1 MTRGRA
7 RTALWAPG
15 PPTRGSVLGIAVS
28 ICPVMGRSSRRRHL
42 RAAAPFGLGL
52 LALAAAALPAQAA
65 QRPPGPAPAAPKPR
79 AVVAT
84 SHVPFRWHA
93 AVKARGYDLRI
104 ARDRGFAKTMQ
115 TVHVRTAKAQVLLL
129 PGRWYWKVRSTGAIN
144 SRWSNIRQIVVHPKG
159 DAYPPSRPTALR
171 VTAVAQDAVTVTFGA
186 STDDRAVSGYE
197 LLASTGKVLARG
209 AAAPLTA
216 TGIACATTYTL
227 TVRALDA
234 AGNASQA
241 SPVAHAKTH
250 GCTDVLPP
258 DAPANVRTLT
268 VADTSVALAW
278 DPAHDVDGTI
288 SRYAVYRNGV
298 LLGQSQSTGFLARS
312 LAPSTAYHF
321 SVAAIDGGGHRSPE
335 SALDAVTQ
343 APLPAT
349 GPAYAYMLAS
359 TSKSFEDLQRHYRQV
374 ATVSPTYYHVDRNL
388 SISGQDDPLVTGWA
402 RQRGI
407 AVEPRIETQDATT
420 LHALLASPTNR
431 HALVGRISA
440 LVATYGYDGV
450 NIDFEAGP
458 ATDRA
463 NLVAFASELSQ
474 TLHAQGAR
482 LTMAVG
488 AMTGPTLIGRNGF
501 YDLGALAAVC
511 DHLFVMAWDLHW
523 AGSAAGPISDAT
535 WVQRVIAYLLTIP
548 NASRFII
555 GTQLYGFDWPLGAR
569 ATPLE
574 WDDMSAL
581 SASLGAAVQWDAV
594 AQEPFFTYTDASN
607 IPHTAY
613 FANAQSVQGR
623 FGPARAAGLGV
634 GFWRLGDEDQE
645 TWNIPSLTS

>member
-1 MTRGRA
+1 MA
-7 RTALWAPG
+7 RFPRRWQRCAATTL
-15 PPTRGSVLGIAVS
+15 AV
-28 ICPVMGRSSRRRHL
+28 C
-42 RAAAPFGLGL
+42 L
-52 LALAAAALPAQAA
+52 LALAAMALPAGAA
-65 QRPPGPAPAAPKPR
+65 RRPPGPAQAAPKPR

-84 SHVPFRWHA
+84 ARVPFRWA
-93 AVKARGYDLRI
+93 AAPRARGYDLRI
-104 ARDRGFAKTMQ
+104 ARDRGFAKAMQ
-115 TVHVRTAKAQVLLL
+115 TVHVRTVRARVMLL
-129 PGRWYWKVRSTGAIN
+129 PGRWFWKVRSSGGIN
-144 SRWSNIRQIVVHPKG
+144 SRWSNIRQILVRPTG
-159 DAYPPSRPTALR
+159 DAYPPTRPTALQ
-171 VTAVAQDAVTVTFGA
+171 VTAVAQDSLTVMFGA
-186 STDDRAVSGYE
+186 SSDDHAVQGYE
-197 LLASTGKVLARG
+197 LLSSAGTVLARG

-250 GCTDVLPP
+250 ACSDQLPP
-258 DAPANVRTLT
+258 EAPANLRALT

-278 DPAHDVDGTI
+278 DPAHDADGTI

-321 SVAAIDGGGHRSPE
+321 TVAAIDGGGHRSPE
-335 SALDAVTQ
+335 GALDTVTQ

-388 SISGQDDPLVTGWA
+388 AISGQDDPLVTGWA
-402 RQRGI
+402 RLRGI

-420 LHALLASPTNR
+420 LHALLTSASNR
-431 HALVGRISA
+431 HALVARISA

-458 ATDRA
+458 ASDRS

-488 AMTGPTLIGRNGF
+488 AMTGVTLTGRNGF
-501 YDLGALAAVC
+501 YDLAALAAVC

-535 WVQRVIAYLLTIP
+535 WVQRVIGYLLTIP
-548 NASRFII
+548 NASHFII

-574 WDDMSAL
+574 WDDMTAL
-581 SASLGAAVQWDAV
+581 STSLAAPVQWDAV
-594 AQEPFFTYTDASN
+594 AQEPFFTYTDAAN
-607 IPHTAY
+607 ISHTAY

>member
-1 MTRGRA
+1 
-7 RTALWAPG
+7 
-15 PPTRGSVLGIAVS
+15 
-28 ICPVMGRSSRRRHL
+28 MGRSPLCRRS
-42 RAAAPFGLGL
+42 RAATTLAVGL
-52 LALAAAALPAQAA
+52 LALATALPAAA
-65 QRPPGPAPAAPKPR
+65 ARRPTGPAPTAPKPR

-84 SHVPFRWHA
+84 ARVPFRWGV
-93 AVKARGYDLRI
+93 VKKASGYDLRI
-104 ARDRGFAKTMQ
+104 GRDRAFATGMQ
-115 TVHVRTAKAQVLLL
+115 TVHVRAAKAQVLLL
-129 PGRWYWKVRSTGAIN
+129 PGRWYWKVRSSGSVD
-144 SRWSNIRQIVVHPKG
+144 SRWSNIRQVVVRPKG
-159 DAYPPSRPTALR
+159 DPYPPTRPTALQ
-171 VTAVAQDAVTVTFGA
+171 VTSVAQDSVTVMFGAASDDHAVTA
-186 STDDRAVSGYE
+186 YE
-197 LLASTGKVLARG
+197 LMSDGKVLARG

-216 TGIACATTYTL
+216 TGIPCAITYTF
-227 TVRALDA
+227 TVVARDA
-234 AGNASQA
+234 AGNASQP

-250 GCTDVLPP
+250 ACTDQLPP
-258 DAPANVRTLT
+258 DAPANVHALT

-278 DPAHDVDGTI
+278 DPAHDADGTV

-298 LLGQSQSTGFLARS
+298 LLGQSPSAGFLARS
-312 LAPSTAYHF
+312 LAPTTAYRF
-321 SVAAIDGGGHRSPE
+321 TVVAIDGGGHRSAE
-335 SALDAVTQ
+335 GALDATTA

-349 GPAYAYMLAS
+349 GPAYAYMLAT
-359 TSKSFEDLQRHYRQV
+359 TSRSFADLQAHYRQI
-374 ATVSPTYYHVDRNL
+374 ATVSPTYYHVDRDL

-402 RQRGI
+402 RLRGI
-407 AVEPRIETQDATT
+407 AVEPRIETQDVTT
-420 LHALLASPTNR
+420 LHALLASAANR
-431 HALVGRISA
+431 HALVARISA

-450 NIDFEAGP
+450 NIDFEAGL
-458 ATDRA
+458 ASDRPS
-463 NLVAFASELSQ
+463 LVAFASELAQ

-488 AMTGPTLIGRNGF
+488 AMTGVTLTGRNGF
-501 YDLGALAAVC
+501 YDLNALAAIC

-548 NASRFII
+548 NSSRFII

-574 WDDMSAL
+574 WDDMTAL
-581 SASLGAAVQWDAV
+581 QASLAAPLQWDPV
-594 AQEPFFTYTDASN
+594 ALEPYFTYTDAAHVS
-607 IPHTAY
+607 HTAY